1 MVGRDGR
8 PVCRA
13 RIVQWDAAS
22 IEAERE
28 LVGLRGSP
36 TRVKKID
43 SVVLAAGDAR
53 LIEPSDEA
61 VRALVLELIEEH
73 ILG

>member
-1 MVGRDGR
+1 MIGRDGR

-13 RIVQWDAAS
+13 KIVLWDAAS

-28 LVGLRGSP
+28 MVGLRGSP
-36 TRVKKID
+36 TRGKKID
-43 SVVLAAGDAR
+43 SVVLAAGETR
-53 LIEPSDEA
+53 LVEPSDEG
-61 VRALVLELIEEH
+61 VRALVRELIEEH